1 MSVMTYQCRH
11 LLPEESLRAALV
23 GLNWSI
29 LAPYL
34 VKVRMSETGGSADG
48 TRSLRVTHTNLML
61 IL

>member
-1 MSVMTYQCRH
+1 MTYQCRH
-11 LLPEESLRAALV
+11 PLPGESLRTALV

-34 VKVRMSETGGSADG
+34 VKVRMSETGSSAGDM
-48 TRSLRVTHTNLML
+48 RSSRVTHTHLLL